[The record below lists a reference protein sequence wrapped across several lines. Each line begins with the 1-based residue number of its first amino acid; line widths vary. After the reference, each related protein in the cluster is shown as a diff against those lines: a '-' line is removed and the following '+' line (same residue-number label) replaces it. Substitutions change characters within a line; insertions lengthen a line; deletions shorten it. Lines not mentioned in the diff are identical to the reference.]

1 MVENTCFN
9 DPRIPRSTNPHVDPL
24 GKLGETELF
33 LDRH

>member
-9 DPRIPRSTNPHVDPL
+9 DLADPL
-24 GKLGETELF
+24 ALQTRTSIHSVIGETELF